1 MVQLLVRNFSQIE
14 WTEIVSGF
22 QDLSLLQTWEFGE
35 AKAQSSQWSVQRSI
49 VLNNSGAIVSAAQM
63 MVRQIPVISR
73 GMIWIN
79 RGPLSKSRISS
90 GRRQGVWPT
99 HLDLGACQKQSSGEE
114 IQGLLDTLDT
124 LRQYWVDARHM
135 YLRIALPTHQGQLNS
150 DRFYTLGYQPA
161 GYPGW
166 ASARL
171 DLTQSLERLR
181 SHLHQK
187 WRNALNKSERLGLG
201 IEIGTNNALF
211 DIFLSEYKQLLLRRA
226 FETNVTP
233 QMLKRLQSLLPEER
247 KGLVLVARNGG
258 VILGSILVA
267 RYGDTCEYLAATI
280 RREGRAS
287 NAGYSLIWNAICA
300 AKNMGY
306 RWFDLG
312 GLDHQHTPPGIF
324 HFKTGLGSASYRLMD
339 ELESRNMDLIS
350 QLIRWRA
357 RKARREAS
365 N

>member
-1 MVQLLVRNFSQIE
+1 MLQLLVRDFSQTE
-14 WTEIVSGF
+14 WAEIVSGF

-49 VLNNSGAIVSAAQM
+49 VLNDSGNVVSAVQM

-79 RGPLSKSRISS
+79 RGPLWK
-90 GRRQGVWPT
+90 
-99 HLDLGACQKQSSGEE
+99 KQANGEGM
-114 IQGLLDTLDT
+114 QGLLDTLDT
-124 LRQYWVDARHM
+124 LRQYWVDTRHM
-135 YLRIALPTHQGQLNS
+135 YLRVALPTDRGQLSS
-150 DRFYTLGYQPA
+150 DQLYPLGYQPA

-171 DLTQSLERLR
+171 DLTQSLETLR
-181 SHLHQK
+181 NHLHQK

-201 IEIGTNNALF
+201 LEIGSSDDLF
-211 DIFLSEYKQLLLRRA
+211 EIFLSEYKQMLLRRT

-233 QMLKRLQSLLPEER
+233 QMLKQLQNMLPEER
-247 KGLVLVARNGG
+247 KGLVLIARDCGM
-258 VILGSILVA
+258 IRGSILVA

-287 NAGYSLIWNAICA
+287 NAGYFLIWNAISA

-312 GLDHQHTPPGIF
+312 GIDHQNTPHGIF
-324 HFKTGLGSASYRLMD
+324 HFKSGLGAALYRLTD
-339 ELESRNMDLIS
+339 ELETRNKDLVS
-350 QLIRWRA
+350 QLVRWRA
-357 RKARREAS
+357 RRARRAQS